1 MHLNYP
7 KQAPG
12 ALRAMAGLERYVEG
26 ERSLDAS
33 LLHLIK
39 IRVSQLNRCAFCID
53 MHTQD
58 ARLAGET
65 EQRLYALS
73 AWRDTPFFQASE
85 RAALAWAE
93 ATTRLAQSALD
104 DSLLPALRRHFSDK
118 QIVDLT
124 MAIVAINGWN
134 RLSVGFGAEAGR
146 YTPGQFDGAG

>member
-1 MHLNYP
+1 MQLNYP
-7 KQAPG
+7 SEAPG
-12 ALRAMAGLERYVEG
+12 ALRAMAGLEHYVKA

-39 IRVSQLNRCAFCID
+39 IRVSQLNRCAYCID

-58 ARLAGET
+58 ARLDGET

-73 AWRDTPFFQASE
+73 AWRDTPFFQESE
-85 RAALAWAE
+85 RAVLAWAE
-93 ATTRLAQSALD
+93 ATTRLAQADLGD
-104 DSLLPALRRHFSDK
+104 GLLAELRRHFSDK

-134 RLSVGFGAEAGR
+134 RLSVGFGAEAGS
-146 YTPGQFDGAG
+146 YTPGQFDGTG